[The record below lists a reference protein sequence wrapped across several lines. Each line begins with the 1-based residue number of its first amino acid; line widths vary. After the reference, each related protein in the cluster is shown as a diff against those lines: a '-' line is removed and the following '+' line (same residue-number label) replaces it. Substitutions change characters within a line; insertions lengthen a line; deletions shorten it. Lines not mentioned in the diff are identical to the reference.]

1 MMALT
6 AGELSVKITDVQ
18 TPIIIPFAPRYFGKT
33 CLLHRLIHYIR
44 NNYVSTQLFPR
55 HIA

>member
-1 MMALT
+1 MITSMMALT

-33 CLLHRLIHYIR
+33 CLLHRLIHYNIK
-44 NNYVSTQLFPR
+44 L
-55 HIA
+55 